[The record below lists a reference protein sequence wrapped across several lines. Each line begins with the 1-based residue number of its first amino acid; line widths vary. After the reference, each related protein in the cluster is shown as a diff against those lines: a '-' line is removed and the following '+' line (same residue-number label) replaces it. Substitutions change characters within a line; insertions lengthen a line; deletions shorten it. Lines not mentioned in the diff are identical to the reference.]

1 MRAPNITCACTK
13 RLACHHYSFSKS
25 FCFRTCECKAL
36 PVSAMMTVAQTVCP
50 LRHECIHLL
59 PKPCPIWQGKF
70 ISNKYVADPKFA
82 SLVMRS
88 SCVDNFDV
96 IDLSLLSRN
105 IQANL
110 FQVDNLHGR

>member
-1 MRAPNITCACTK
+1 MRAPNITCGENDLHAITI
-13 RLACHHYSFSKS
+13 LLV
-25 FCFRTCECKAL
+25 KAFVLGPVNARHL

-70 ISNKYVADPKFA
+70 IRNKYVADPNFA

-96 IDLSLLSRN
+96 IDLCLLSRN

-110 FQVDNLHGR
+110 SQVDNLHGR